1 MNATPEAVYDFWFG
15 GPNRAQFGQSR
26 KAWFVKDSAFDAE
39 VRNQFLATLEA
50 AERGE
55 LMHWREAPKRCLS
68 LVLLLDQFPR
78 NIFRDTPR
86 AFATDAMALETTRF
100 AVAQNY
106 DQTVVPVERIF
117 FYLPF
122 EHSESL
128 ADQEH
133 CVALVQ
139 ALVDADSAR
148 ADFLDY
154 AKRHR
159 DVIAR
164 FGRFPHRNRILNR
177 ASNAAEVE
185 FLKQPGSSF

>member
-1 MNATPEAVYDFWFG
+1 MTAIPNAIYDFWFG
-15 GPNRAQFGQSR
+15 GPNLDEFSQSR
-26 KAWFVKDSAFDAE
+26 KAWFVKDAAFDE
-39 VRNQFLATLEA
+39 EIRHRFRATLES

-55 LMHWREAPKRCLS
+55 LQHWSDDPKHCVS
-68 LVLLLDQFPR
+68 LIILLDQFPR
-78 NIFRDTPR
+78 NMFRDTPR
-86 AFATDAMALETTRF
+86 AFATDIMALETTRF
-100 AVAQNY
+100 AIAQRY
-106 DQTVVPVERIF
+106 DQAVNSVERIF
-117 FYLPF
+117 YYLPF

-128 ADQEH
+128 ADQAR

-139 ALVDADSAR
+139 ALVHEDPSR

-164 FGRFPHRNRILNR
+164 FGRFPHRNRILGR
-177 ASNAAEVE
+177 ASTEAEIE

>member
-1 MNATPEAVYDFWFG
+1 MKVEPKAIHDFWFG
-15 GPNRAQFGQSR
+15 GPNLNEFGQSR
-26 KAWFVKDSAFDAE
+26 KAWFVKDPVFDDE
-39 VRNQFLATLEA
+39 IRRRFLPALEA

-55 LMHWREAPKRCLS
+55 LAHWRDEAQHCLS
-68 LVLLLDQFPR
+68 LIILLDQFPR

-86 AFATDAMALETTRF
+86 AFATDAMALDAARF
-100 AVAQNY
+100 SVECGY
-106 DQTVVPVERIF
+106 DRAAEPLARIF

-122 EHSESL
+122 EHSESPD
-128 ADQEH
+128 DQSR

-139 ALVDADSAR
+139 ALVDADPGR

-154 AKRHR
+154 ARRHR

-164 FGRFPHRNRILNR
+164 FGRFPHRNHILGR
-177 ASNAAEVE
+177 ANTEAETE

>member
-1 MNATPEAVYDFWFG
+1 MDVTPDVIHDFWFG
-15 GPNRAQFGQSR
+15 GPNRDEFGESR
-26 KAWFVKDSAFDAE
+26 KAWFVKDAAFDAD
-39 VRNQFLATLEA
+39 VRDRFLATLEA

-55 LMHWREAPKRCLS
+55 LMHWRDASKPCLS

-86 AFATDAMALETTRF
+86 AFATDAIALETARF

-106 DQTVVPVERIF
+106 DQTVASVERIF

-128 ADQEH
+128 ADQER
-133 CVALVQ
+133 CVALVE
-139 ALVDADSAR
+139 ALVNVDASR

-164 FGRFPHRNRILNR
+164 FGRFPHRNRILGR
-177 ASNAAEVE
+177 VSTDAEVA

>member
-1 MNATPEAVYDFWFG
+1 MKTTPEMVYDFWFG
-15 GPNRAQFGQSR
+15 GPDRAEFGQSR

-39 VRNQFLATLEA
+39 VRSQFLATLEA

-55 LMHWREAPKRCLS
+55 MMHWRDAPKRCLS

-86 AFATDAMALETTRF
+86 AFATDAMALEVARDALAQGHDQ
-100 AVAQNY
+100 AVSSI
-106 DQTVVPVERIF
+106 ERIF

-139 ALVDADSAR
+139 ALVDADPAR
-148 ADFLDY
+148 TDFLDY

-177 ASNAAEVE
+177 ASSDAEIE